1 LNSKHDIFVADEVFF
16 KELSSLAHQNNWI
29 DPELYKDSGAKQGL
43 RNVDGTGVLI
53 GFSKVGE
60 VQAYTQNDKGEKIP
74 MEGRL
79 FYRGIEIT
87 DLVNGYQKEKRH
99 GFEEVCY
106 LLLFG
111 KLPTKKQLDQ
121 FKEMLGMNRTLPD
134 GFTEDMIL
142 KAPSSDI
149 MNKLGRN
156 VLTCYSYDSN
166 PDDNSLANVLRQ
178 SIELIAEFPTMSAYG
193 YQAKVHFY
201 DQQSLFIHNPQPE
214 LSTSEN
220 FLHLI
225 RADNQYSEL
234 EAEVLDLCLVL
245 HAEHG
250 GGNNSTFTARVV
262 TSTDTDTYSAIAAAV
277 GSLRGPRH
285 GGANIKVTQMM
296 EDIKQ
301 NVKNWNNDQEL
312 EGYMAKIMRKEAFDR
327 TGLLYGIGHAVYTL
341 SDPRAI
347 LLKEKAEELAKEKN
361 LEEEFNLY
369 CSVERLAPQIFSEVN
384 KDVRT
389 IVANVDFYSG
399 FVYRMLNIPIELYT
413 PIFAMSRVAGWCAHR
428 IEELVNSGKLI
439 RPAYKSII
447 EKSSFIPLDERV

>member
-1 LNSKHDIFVADEVFF
+1 MKSKHDIFVADEAFF
-16 KELSSLAHQNNWI
+16 KELSTLANENNWI

-53 GFSKVGE
+53 GFSRVGE
-60 VQAYTQNDKGEKIP
+60 VQAYSQNEKGEKIP

-79 FYRGIEIT
+79 YYRGIEINE
-87 DLVNGYQKEKRH
+87 LVQGYQREKRH

-111 KLPTKKQLDQ
+111 KLPTPKQLFQ
-121 FKEMLGMNRTLPD
+121 FKETLGMNRTLPD
-134 GFTEDMIL
+134 GFNEDMIL
-142 KAPSSDI
+142 KAPSNDI
-149 MNKLGRN
+149 MNKLARN
-156 VLTCYSYDSN
+156 VLTCYSYDDN
-166 PDDNSLANVLRQ
+166 PDDNSLPNVLRQ

-201 DQQSLFIHNPQPE
+201 DQQSLMIHIPQPE

-220 FLHLI
+220 FLYLI

-234 EAEVLDLCLVL
+234 EAELLDLCLVL

-250 GGNNSTFTARVV
+250 GGNNSTFAARVV

-277 GSLRGPRH
+277 GSLKGPRH

-296 EDIKQ
+296 ENIKQ
-301 NVKNWNNDQEL
+301 NVKNWTDDKEL
-312 EGYMAKIMRKEAFDR
+312 ENYLVKIMRKEAFDR

-347 LLKEKAEELAKEKN
+347 LLKEKARELAREKN

-369 CSVERLAPQIFSEVN
+369 CSIERLAPQVFSEIN
-384 KDVRT
+384 KDVRM
-389 IVANVDFYSG
+389 IVPNVDFYSG
-399 FVYRMLNIPIELYT
+399 FVYRMLNIPLELYT

-428 IEELVNSGKLI
+428 IEELVNSGKII
-439 RPAYKSII
+439 RPAYKNII
-447 EKSSFIPLDERV
+447 EKSSYIPLEERS